1 MLSKPIPPP
10 AASFPHLLSL
20 CADFEFLFFT
30 RLGVFF
36 SFVSFRLA
44 LESSS
49 LTRHFIAAPRP
60 ILFCGVDFVVSKRW
74 PHGVIFSSHSSSLII
89 VFELRK
95 PTVPI
100 KRSLTQV
107 VVPNSSVGHWVFS
120 EGDTGEQI
128 CSANVGSCSR
138 GRNVCLNWKELLHQH
153 VLAVKKNDDDAD
165 SFF

>member
-1 MLSKPIPPP
+1 M
-10 AASFPHLLSL
+10 
-20 CADFEFLFFT
+20 
-30 RLGVFF
+30 
-36 SFVSFRLA
+36 
-44 LESSS
+44 
-49 LTRHFIAAPRP
+49 
-60 ILFCGVDFVVSKRW
+60 
-74 PHGVIFSSHSSSLII
+74 IFSSHSSSLII

-100 KRSLTQV
+100 KRSLLQV
-107 VVPNSSVGHWVFS
+107 VVPNSSVGHWVCS

-138 GRNVCLNWKELLHQH
+138 GRNVCAADIKHLNLKELLHQH